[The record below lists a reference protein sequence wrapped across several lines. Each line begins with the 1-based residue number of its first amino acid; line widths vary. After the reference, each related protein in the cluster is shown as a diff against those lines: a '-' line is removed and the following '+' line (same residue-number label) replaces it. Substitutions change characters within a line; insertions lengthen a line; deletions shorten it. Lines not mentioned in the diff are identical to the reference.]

1 MATNKDQALMGVFTT
16 ACEGGINYWA
26 SFRKYHWCLDGSGS
40 LDKMDYENFE
50 AVIYE
55 AERDGGDFI
64 INREEIEHG
73 IDELAKRLVG
83 NDFRLNAY
91 HTMAILELWKAVNIE
106 GVLDYCD
113 YDADTADLIVQQGLF
128 GEIIYG

>member
-26 SFRKYHWCLDGSGS
+26 SFRKYHWCLDRPGSI
-40 LDKMDYENFE
+40 DNMDYENFE
-50 AVIYE
+50 AVIVE
-55 AERDGGDFI
+55 EGGGGEI
-64 INREEIEHG
+64 TINREVIEHG
-73 IDELAKRLVG
+73 IDGLAKRLVG